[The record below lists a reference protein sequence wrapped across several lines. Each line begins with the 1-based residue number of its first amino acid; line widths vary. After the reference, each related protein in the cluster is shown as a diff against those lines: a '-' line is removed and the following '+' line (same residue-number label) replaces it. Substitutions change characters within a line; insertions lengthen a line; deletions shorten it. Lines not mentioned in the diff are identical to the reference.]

1 MNLFSGET
9 QKRTVIFAGSCRVV
23 AVLTIIFDLFEQ
35 LQEKIISSSS
45 SALEASTFEINLLV
59 KIK

>member
-1 MNLFSGET
+1 VKHKKEQLF
-9 QKRTVIFAGSCRVV
+9 FAGSFRVV

-45 SALEASTFEINLLV
+45 SVLEASTFEISFLV
-59 KIK
+59 KIEE